1 MNLHRFSAL
10 NARET
15 GLLIR
20 DEQVLREI
28 ENWVSALSQ
37 DIPYNIIP
45 GSEGR
50 QVTAV
55 PIGKGFCIGCEGEP
69 NFIEFDPK
77 RPFCSSAGHDFSTAT
92 GFRCHKCGEL
102 SETNHD
108 APFCPMHTG
117 YCIGCKVNPKV
128 IEFDPEKPF
137 CSSAGHDFSTATGFR
152 CHKCGESSETNRESP
167 LCPLHP

>member
-1 MNLHRFSAL
+1 MSVKTYYRPDAAEGNPAAKYHPSIEAIAVDRLHAKVYANEKVALITSMNLHRFSAL

-37 DIPYNIIP
+37 DIPYNIVP

-55 PIGKGFCIGCEGEP
+55 
-69 NFIEFDPK
+69 
-77 RPFCSSAGHDFSTAT
+77 
-92 GFRCHKCGEL
+92 
-102 SETNHD
+102 
-108 APFCPMHTG
+108 PMHTG

-152 CHKCGESSETNRESP
+152 CHKCGELSETNRESP